1 MNRNDE
7 HDDLWELL
15 GHARQETLSPFFA
28 RNVLRD
34 VRHLQHGPSSIA
46 GWLRQHWQW
55 AVIGSCAVLIAILSW
70 TNGERPGTLAHDE
83 PLDQT
88 EQIQIQLLAKQVSES
103 PDLHVIANLDELLE
117 DNSIWLEEDGF

>member
-15 GHARQETLSPFFA
+15 GHARQETSSPFFS
-28 RNVLRD
+28 RNVLRE
-34 VRHLQHGPSSIA
+34 VRRLQHDSGSIA
-46 GWLRQHWQW
+46 GWLRRRWQW

-70 TNGERPGTLAHDE
+70 THGDRQVTREGSP

-88 EQIQIQLLAKQVSES
+88 EQIQLLAKQVSES
-103 PDLHVIANLDELLE
+103 TDFHVIANLDELLE
-117 DNSIWLEEDGF
+117 DNSIWLDEDGY